1 MSATVA
7 SLAGMPTPQRRLE
20 TRLPAADYCAHLQR
34 ESRRFRDVLADA
46 DPSAKVPSCPA
57 WSSSELLWHLTEVQ
71 HGWAWTVRH
80 RPSGREDY
88 ERPERPASAADSWT
102 LFDRSSADLVAA
114 LADADPSEEAWTWAD
129 DHTVAF
135 ILRRQALEA
144 LVHRLDAEQAT
155 GTVTALDPTLATD
168 GVHEVL
174 DVMYGSCPPW
184 GDFSPLPHYLRVDC
198 TDTDAS
204 VWVQLG
210 RFSGTDPADEVRYEE
225 DDISVVDDPG
235 VEPDAVISGAAE
247 ELLARLWRRGD
258 GADIHLAGDLEI
270 VDRFRAAIH
279 HPID

>member
-1 MSATVA
+1 
-7 SLAGMPTPQRRLE
+7 MPTPQRRLE

-71 HGWAWTVRH
+71 HGWAWTVTH
-80 RPSGREDY
+80 RPSGRDAD
-88 ERPERPASAADSWT
+88 ERPERPASYADALA
-102 LFDRSSADLVAA
+102 LFDSCSADLVTA
-114 LADADPSEEAWTWAD
+114 LAGADPAEEAWTWAD
-129 DHTVAF
+129 DHTVGF

-144 LVHRLDAEQAT
+144 LVHRLDAEQAA
-155 GTVTALDPTLATD
+155 GAVTSMDPALAAD
-168 GVHEVL
+168 GVDEVL
-174 DVMYGSCPPW
+174 DVMYGGCPPW

-198 TDTDAS
+198 SDTGTS

-210 RFSGTDPADEVRYEE
+210 RFSGTDPQDEVRYEE
-225 DDISVVDDPG
+225 DHISVVDAPE
-235 VEPDAVISGAAE
+235 VEPDAVISGSAE

-258 GADIHLAGDLEI
+258 GADIHLAGDMGI

-279 HPID
+279 RPID